1 MIVILL
7 DAMVIRDKNEYRV
20 RPVNIYPIKSKYL
33 SNKSVLI
40 AQRVKNLPAMPETQE
55 VCIRSLGQQDPV
67 EEEMAMHSHL
77 KNPMDRGAQWA
88 TIHRVA
94 KSQT

>member
-40 AQRVKNLPAMPETQE
+40 AQTRASSGRMGACTPTR
-55 VCIRSLGQQDPV
+55 IS
-67 EEEMAMHSHL
+67 EE
-77 KNPMDRGAQWA
+77 GFY
-88 TIHRVA
+88 TGC
-94 KSQT
+94 